1 MMTSRSVR
9 RSLPAMR
16 ILTVRRSLPA
26 MRILTVLAAVA
37 AVFLALFA
45 APAASAAPL
54 PGSSEAQ
61 LRDSVWEARNELHR
75 HAGTLPAELADAARG
90 SVDGVANGVFPGLT
104 GERTQPL
111 ARTQA
116 PAGTPRPNVG
126 PCPASARAC
135 VDIDG
140 RRTWLQSNGEITWGP
155 VPMAPGKPGQDTPRG
170 TFNVT
175 RKVKDEVSYLFNM
188 APMPYAVYFTN
199 NGHAFHEGNL
209 GFDSAG
215 CVRLN
220 HADAVHYFNN
230 LQIGDQ
236 VFIY

>member
-1 MMTSRSVR
+1 MLTSRSAR
-9 RSLPAMR
+9 PGLPATR
-16 ILTVRRSLPA
+16 ILTVF
-26 MRILTVLAAVA
+26 AAVA
-37 AVFLALFA
+37 AVFIALFSV
-45 APAASAAPL
+45 PTASAAPV
-54 PGSSEAQ
+54 PGSSETE
-61 LRDSVWEARNELHR
+61 LRDSAWDIRNELHR
-75 HAGTLPAELADAARG
+75 HAGTLPPEVADAARG
-90 SVDGVANGVFPGLT
+90 SVDSAVNGVFPDLT
-104 GERTQPL
+104 GERTQAL
-111 ARTQA
+111 APTRAMTQA
-116 PAGTPRPNVG
+116 SAPRTNVG

-135 VDIDG
+135 VDIEG

-170 TFNVT
+170 TFHVT

-220 HADAVHYFNN
+220 HADAVHYFYN